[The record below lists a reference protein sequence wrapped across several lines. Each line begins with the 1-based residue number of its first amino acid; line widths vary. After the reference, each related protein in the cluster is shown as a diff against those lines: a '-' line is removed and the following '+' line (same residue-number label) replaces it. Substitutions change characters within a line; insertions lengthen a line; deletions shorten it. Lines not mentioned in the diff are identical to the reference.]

1 MNKVR
6 IKLHSAGVRA
16 LLKGAEMQ
24 KFLDEQA
31 KAAAARCGSGYESR
45 VGVAKKRAVADIYPA
60 TADARRNNY
69 KNNTLEKAL
78 K

>member
-24 KFLDEQA
+24 KILDEQA
-31 KAAAARCGSGYESR
+31 KAAAARCGDGYEYR
-45 VGVAKKRAVADIYPA
+45 ADVAQKRAVVDIYPA
-60 TADARRNNY
+60 TPDARRDNSRH
-69 KNNTLEKAL
+69 NTWEKSL

>member
-24 KFLDEQA
+24 DILKEQA
-31 KAAAARCGSGYESR
+31 AAVAARCGSGYESC

-60 TADARRNNY
+60 TADARRDNSRH
-69 KNNTLEKAL
+69 NTLEKSL

>member
-24 KFLDEQA
+24 NILKEQA
-31 KAAAARCGSGYESR
+31 AAVAARCGDGYESR
-45 VGVAKKRAVADIYPA
+45 VGVAKKRAVADIYPV
-60 TADARRNNY
+60 TADARRDNY
-69 KNNTLEKAL
+69 KNNTLEKSL

>member
-24 KFLDEQA
+24 KILDEQA
-31 KAAAARCGSGYESR
+31 KAAAARCGDGYESH

-60 TADARRNNY
+60 TADARRDNSRH
-69 KNNTLEKAL
+69 NTLEKSL

>member
-24 KFLDEQA
+24 KILDEQA
-31 KAAAARCGSGYESR
+31 KAAAARCGDGYESR

-60 TADARRNNY
+60 QRMPAATTAGTTRWRNH
-69 KNNTLEKAL
+69 
-78 K
+78 

>member
-6 IKLHSAGVRA
+6 IKLHSAGARA

-24 KFLDEQA
+24 KILDEQA
-31 KAAAARCGSGYESR
+31 KAAVARCGDGYEYR
-45 VGVAKKRAVADIYPA
+45 ADVAQKRAVVDIYPA
-60 TADARRNNY
+60 TPDARRDNSRH
-69 KNNTLEKAL
+69 NTLEKSL

>member
-24 KFLDEQA
+24 KILDEQA
-31 KAAAARCGSGYESR
+31 TAAAARCGDGYESR

-60 TADARRNNY
+60 TADARRDNSRH
-69 KNNTLEKAL
+69 NTLEKSL

>member
-6 IKLHSAGVRA
+6 IKLHSTGVRA

-24 KFLDEQA
+24 NILKEQA
-31 KAAAARCGSGYESR
+31 AAVAARCGDGYEYR
-45 VGVAKKRAVADIYPA
+45 TDVAQKRAVADIYPA
-60 TADARRNNY
+60 TPDARRDNSRH
-69 KNNTLEKAL
+69 NTLEKSL

>member
-24 KFLDEQA
+24 DILKEQA
-31 KAAAARCGSGYESR
+31 AAVEARCGDGYESR
-45 VGVAKKRAVADIYPA
+45 VGVAKKRAVADIYPV
-60 TADARRNNY
+60 TADARRDNY
-69 KNNTLEKAL
+69 KNNTLEKSL

>member
-31 KAAAARCGSGYESR
+31 KAAAARCGSGYELSL
-45 VGVAKKRAVADIYPA
+45 IHI
-60 TADARRNNY
+60 
-69 KNNTLEKAL
+69 
-78 K
+78 

>member
-1 MNKVR
+1 
-6 IKLHSAGVRA
+6 
-16 LLKGAEMQ
+16 MQ

-60 TADARRNNY
+60 TADARRDNY

>member
-24 KFLDEQA
+24 N
-31 KAAAARCGSGYESR
+31 
-45 VGVAKKRAVADIYPA
+45 I
-60 TADARRNNY
+60 
-69 KNNTLEKAL
+69 L
-78 K
+78 KEH

>member
-60 TADARRNNY
+60 TADARRDNY

>member
-1 MNKVR
+1 MSKVR
-6 IKLHSAGVRA
+6 IKLNSAGVRA
-16 LLKGAEMQ
+16 LLKSAEMQ
-24 KFLDEQA
+24 EMLDEQA
-31 KAAAARCGSGYESR
+31 KAAAERCGSGYESR

-60 TADARRNNY
+60 TPDARRDNY

>member
-24 KFLDEQA
+24 DILKEQA
-31 KAAAARCGSGYESR
+31 AAVAARCGDGYEYR
-45 VGVAKKRAVADIYPA
+45 ADLAQKRAVVEIYPA
-60 TADARRNNY
+60 TADARRDNY